1 MTGHEM
7 IMAWT
12 LGPQELLIIFLI
24 ILLLFGAKK
33 LPELARSLGKSTA
46 EFKKGMKELEKLDE
60 EPDKTE
66 EDKEKGS

>member
-12 LGPQELLIIFLI
+12 FGPQELLIIFLI

-60 EPDKTE
+60 ELDKTE
-66 EDKEKGS
+66 EDKEKRG